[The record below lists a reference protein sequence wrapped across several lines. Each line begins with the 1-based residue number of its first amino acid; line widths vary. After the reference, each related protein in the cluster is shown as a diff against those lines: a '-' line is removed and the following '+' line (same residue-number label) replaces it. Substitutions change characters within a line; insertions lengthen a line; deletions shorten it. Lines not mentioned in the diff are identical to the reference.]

1 MVERN
6 RRELYENLMRGAAER
21 MHLQSQRVLERQQA
35 ALESYGVKLNSI
47 RLSRA
52 DEAQCMI
59 EQIDLEVS
67 RLSRRMLRTS
77 RIEKRIEFK
86 AAIVHLRELR
96 EQISG
101 GKKRKPPESGLAVP
115 AVPPGGPR
123 PKQGGAAAPLEFD
136 S

>member
-1 MVERN
+1 MVERSH
-6 RRELYENLMRGAAER
+6 RKLYENLMRGAAER

-35 ALESYGVKLNSI
+35 TLESYGLKLNSI

-59 EQIDLEVS
+59 EQIDLEIA

-96 EQISG
+96 ERISG
-101 GKKRKPPESGLAVP
+101 GKKRKPPEAGIAVP
-115 AVPPGGPR
+115 AIPPRGPL
-123 PKQGGAAAPLEFD
+123 PMQGGTAAPLEFD